1 MYKKYFQLNQNLLQF
16 NKKDKKKKKKFQRDY
31 SAVFSADFTQVLL
44 IVYHREAGKQPK
56 ITTTKKNVEKN
67 KKKDMLIR
75 TFC

>member
-1 MYKKYFQLNQNLLQF
+1 MVLFL
-16 NKKDKKKKKKFQRDY
+16 
-31 SAVFSADFTQVLL
+31 VFSADFTQVLL

-67 KKKDMLIR
+67 LKKDMLIR